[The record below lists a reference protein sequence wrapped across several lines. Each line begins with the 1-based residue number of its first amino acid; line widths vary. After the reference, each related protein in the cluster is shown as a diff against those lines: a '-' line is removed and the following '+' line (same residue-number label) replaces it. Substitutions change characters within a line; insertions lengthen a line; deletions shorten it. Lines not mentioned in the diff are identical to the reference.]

1 MSNYKPFVIDKTYT
15 EDCYI
20 APVENGY
27 SPVRFSCTPASP
39 VERAKFNQQLDRV
52 KTNPALSEACLAE
65 ELASRIK
72 SWNLADENGKSL
84 EISGE
89 TILRFRFYTLISRM
103 SNIVIWGSDLG
114 DADPD
119 LSHDD
124 LVDMNKAKQLAAKY
138 DGDIA
143 SAKVTEQVKN

>member
-15 EDCYI
+15 EECYI

-27 SPVRFSCTPASP
+27 APVRFSFSPCSP
-39 VERAKFNQQLDRV
+39 VERAKFSNQLDRV
-52 KTNPALSEACLAE
+52 KNNPSLSEACLAE
-65 ELASRIK
+65 ELAARIK
-72 SWNLADENGKSL
+72 SWNITDESGKLL

-89 TILRFRFYTLISRM
+89 TFLNFRFYSLITRM

-119 LSHDD
+119 ATYED
-124 LVDMNKAKQLAAKY
+124 LLDMKNVKELAAKY
-138 DGDIA
+138 DDDIA
-143 SAKVTEQVKN
+143 RSKEEEQTKN